1 MNMYN
6 NKLLYKIDKNTGI
19 DEFGID
25 HSDFSLHDELMYNFS
40 VSKKKEYEKELK
52 KLFNNQNNFY
62 HLNNISL
69 PLKNLGINISKDIKD
84 KMNKAV
90 AQVKYTSKALE
101 EIIGAISDLNRNYWD
116 MKRDN
121 TIGGDDYFHCKANY
135 DATSRGFWGEKT
147 AEILGN
153 LKEDIDY
160 FDNQWRKGL
169 TKEEASLD
177 RKHDKRVN
185 EIGRQRK
192 KAVYILT
199 PEKLATPSG

>member
-1 MNMYN
+1 MITSIARRTTMQQV
-6 NKLLYKIDKNTGI
+6 
-19 DEFGID
+19 EVFG
-25 HSDFSLHDELMYNFS
+25 
-40 VSKKKEYEKELK
+40 
-52 KLFNNQNNFY
+52 
-62 HLNNISL
+62 
-69 PLKNLGINISKDIKD
+69 
-84 KMNKAV
+84 
-90 AQVKYTSKALE
+90 VK
-101 EIIGAISDLNRNYWD
+101 
-116 MKRDN
+116 
-121 TIGGDDYFHCKANY
+121 
-135 DATSRGFWGEKT
+135 KT